1 MLTRRTLTAVVA
13 AATLIAACGGDDA
26 TDSAATSAPAVT
38 AAPDTTATPMTTPPT
53 TQPPTTMAPT
63 TTASPTTTTE
73 APLPEFVPVGLGE
86 FGVGATTI
94 VIDDGERDR
103 SLTVEVWFPID
114 PADAAAGTA
123 HAYSFITGDTYVS
136 AHAVS
141 AELTAAA
148 PGPFPMVVY
157 SHGSGGLRYIHS
169 DYTETLASH
178 GYVVVAPDHTGNTAV
193 ELVLNTGAERDVNA
207 VNRPLDVIA
216 VIDAIVDGT
225 SDEAAAIGAVIDSAS
240 IAVTGHSFGGYTT
253 YAVASGVTVGDTT
266 IAADERIGALIPLAP
281 AVGDG
286 SADSLLTPD
295 DLSRIGVPTLVM
307 VGTDDATTP
316 VDPNVELAWEH
327 SMASPHYRVELVA
340 AAHQSFTD
348 VCDYQD
354 TIASLPDANALVVTF
369 IDDYA
374 QAGCLP
380 GQMPIERVKE
390 LTNTF
395 AVYFLDSV
403 FGSGEMLTTDTVT
416 MPDDIIYDAK

>member
-1 MLTRRTLTAVVA
+1 MLTRRTLTVVVA
-13 AATLIAACGGDDA
+13 AATLLAACGGDDA
-26 TDSAATSAPAVT
+26 TDTAETSAPAAT

-53 TQPPTTMAPT
+53 TQPSTTVAPTTTMAP
-63 TTASPTTTTE
+63 TTTE
-73 APLPEFVPVGLGE
+73 APLPEFVPAGLGE

-94 VIDDGERDR
+94 VIDDGVRDR
-103 SLTVEVWFPID
+103 PLTVEVWFPID
-114 PADAAAGTA
+114 PADAAGATA

-141 AELTAAA
+141 ADLTKAA

-253 YAVASGVTVGDTT
+253 YAVASGVTVGNTT
-266 IAADERIGALIPLAP
+266 IAADERVGALIPLAP

-286 SADSLLTPD
+286 SADSLLSPD
-295 DLSRIGVPTLVM
+295 DLARIDVPTLVM

-348 VCDYQD
+348 VCDYQN
-354 TIASLPDANALVVTF
+354 TIASQPDANALVVAF

-374 QAGCLP
+374 QAGCLA

-390 LTNTF
+390 ITNTF
-395 AVYFLDSV
+395 AVHFLDSV
-403 FGSGEMLTTDTVT
+403 FGGGQMLTTDTMA